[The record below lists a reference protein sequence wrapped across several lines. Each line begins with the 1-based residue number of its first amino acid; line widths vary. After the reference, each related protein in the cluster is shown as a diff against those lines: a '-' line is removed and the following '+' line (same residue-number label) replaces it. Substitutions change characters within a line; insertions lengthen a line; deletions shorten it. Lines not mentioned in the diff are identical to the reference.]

1 MSDDRGRRQAP
12 QKRERN
18 PKMIAIIVAIILFVW
33 FVFANS
39 RQVEVT
45 FWVFNAQASLILVIL
60 LAAVLGAAIT
70 FLIMWSRSRDRQRD
84 LDRQQRSA

>member
-12 QKRERN
+12 QQRERN
-18 PKMIAIIVAIILFVW
+18 PKMIAIIVAIVLFVW

-70 FLIMWSRSRDRQRD
+70 FLIMWSRNRDRQRD
-84 LDRQQRSA
+84 RDQQR